1 MKIEHIAIW
10 TRHLEFLKDYYV
22 KYFGG
27 IPGNKYHNPKKQFQS
42 YFLTFESGCKLEL
55 MTAPNI
61 PENRNDTVEKEH
73 LGIIHFAFEAR
84 SKMDVD
90 LKAKELKDD
99 GYKILSGP
107 RITGDGCYEFATAD
121 PDNNRIE
128 VTVKD
133 EEARQFKPENEVKE

>member
-10 TRHLEFLKDYYV
+10 TCQLEILKDYYE

-55 MTAPNI
+55 MTAPHI
-61 PENRNDTVEKEH
+61 PGNLNDTINKEH
-73 LGIIHFAFEAR
+73 LGIIHFAFEAS
-84 SKMDVD
+84 SKIEVD
-90 LKAKELKDD
+90 IKAKELSND

-107 RITGDGCYEFATAD
+107 RTTGDGCYEFATLD
-121 PDNNRIE
+121 PDKNRLE
-128 VTVKD
+128 VTVKN
-133 EEARQFKPENEVKE
+133 EEAG